1 MHGVDRRSMP
11 DIAFERRSQGY
22 SLWVVD
28 DLPDVAFERIP
39 YVDSSRLA
47 RHSIQTDTLRGQLTS
62 HEI

>member
-1 MHGVDRRSMP
+1 MP